1 MIASHPRPDSVSCN
15 AALSACSRGSAWPL
29 SLLLLE
35 QLPRDMISGLTLV
48 A

>member
-1 MIASHPRPDSVSCN
+1 MSHLRPDSFSCN

-35 QLPRDMISGLTLV
+35 QLPRDVISVLAIV
-48 A
+48 V